1 MNDYFFTLEV
11 SDKRGG
17 HVRERNVVIS
27 ADNVENAYHKIDD
40 ELSAVDDVCR
50 RIINVKKL

>member
-17 HVRERNVVIS
+17 HVRERNIVIS
-27 ADNVENAYHKIDD
+27 ADNVKNAYNKI
-40 ELSAVDDVCR
+40 EGKLSAVDDMCKS
-50 RIINVKKL
+50 IINVKKL

>member
-17 HVRERNVVIS
+17 HVRERNIVIS
-27 ADNVENAYHKIDD
+27 ADNVENAYHKIEG
-40 ELSAVDDVCR
+40 ELSAVDDMCR